1 MELCSWHVCIGTVTG
16 SKLLHEKLDRFSEA
30 RHYSLASK
38 FRSEIFSLQFTQY
51 VRRRK
56 SLVELHTVTQIAV
69 SSGAIG
75 SGQWSRPACRCCIFM
90 TIVCGCSLSYKRQ
103 FPAIFQREFSG
114 RSLLLLLNFP
124 KNFAWKFP
132 VFSNRVVK
140 TTRFLKLVN
149 CEEKTG

>member
-1 MELCSWHVCIGTVTG
+1 MYKGLV
-16 SKLLHEKLDRFSEA
+16 
-30 RHYSLASK
+30 K
-38 FRSEIFSLQFTQY
+38 FYPVIQ
-51 VRRRK
+51 V
-56 SLVELHTVTQIAV
+56 AV
-69 SSGAIG
+69 SSGTIG
-75 SGQWSRPACRCCIFM
+75 PDQRSRCACHCCIFM

-140 TTRFLKLVN
+140 TTRFFKLVN